1 MSTQFQLTSF
11 SQAKVFFLRLEAQA
25 GKCLEDLLQGSL
37 AYAVVVDA
45 ELLRELV
52 HHAKHLPDTPIFTR
66 HSQSHVVPVLF
77 EQVSRP
83 KVAANGTNCAET
95 VAGDQ

>member
-1 MSTQFQLTSF
+1 ML
-11 SQAKVFFLRLEAQA
+11 FLRLEAEA

-45 ELLRELV
+45 ELLCELI
-52 HHAKHLPDTPIFTR
+52 HHAKHLPNTPIFTR
-66 HSQSHVVPVLF
+66 HSQSHIVPVLF
-77 EQVSRP
+77 EQVRLP
-83 KVAANGTNCAET
+83 KVAAYGPNCAET